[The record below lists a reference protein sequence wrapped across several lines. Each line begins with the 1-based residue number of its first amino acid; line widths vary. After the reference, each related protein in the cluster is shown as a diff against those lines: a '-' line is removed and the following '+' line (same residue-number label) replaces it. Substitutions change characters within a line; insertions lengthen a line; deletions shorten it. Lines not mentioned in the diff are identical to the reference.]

1 MAFDECTPFPV
12 EKKIAEK
19 SMKLSSRW
27 AERSKASFKGSNG
40 SMLFGIQQGGMFEDL
55 REESARNLN
64 DIGFDGYAIGG
75 LAVGEPQ
82 QKMFEVLDYSTD
94 FFSKDKPR
102 YLMGVGKPDDI
113 IGAIKRGVDMF
124 DCVLPTRSGRTGLA
138 FTWQGRVNIKN
149 NKYQNDNT
157 PLDPECKNL
166 NLNKY
171 SKNYLNH
178 LFNTNEILVSLMLV
192 YVSKLLLDYLV
203 VGPWSNPEGFNFP
216 ETRQFSDSSRMPL
229 LFEGLRIHAGIFLA
243 LAAVMLSW
251 FILYKTYL
259 GFQIKVSGLSLKT
272 AKYAGFK
279 GKTMILVVF
288 MISGAC
294 AGLAGVG
301 EITGPIGQLHR
312 MISPDYGFTA
322 IIVAFLGRLNPFGI
336 IFASLVVALTY
347 LGAETAQIFL
357 QIPKY
362 TGQVFQGMI
371 LFFLLASDYLLFF
384 KIKILNLKK
393 NELRH

>member
-1 MAFDECTPFPV
+1 MIKIEKRNDIPKILYFFTPI
-12 EKKIAEK
+12 IAIILTIIGGGIIFFVLGFNPIQALKFFFITPISNLYGLSELLLKATPLCLIAIGLSFCFK
-19 SMKLSSRW
+19 SNNW
-27 AERSKASFKGSNG
+27 NIGAEGQLTFGAIVGG
-40 SMLFGIQQGGMFEDL
+40 GVALLFYNQEGFYILPTIIIAGAIGGMFFAL
-55 REESARNLN
+55 
-64 DIGFDGYAIGG
+64 IP
-75 LAVGEPQ
+75 AVL
-82 QKMFEVLDYSTD
+82 KTF
-94 FFSKDKPR
+94 
-102 YLMGVGKPDDI
+102 
-113 IGAIKRGVDMF
+113 
-124 DCVLPTRSGRTGLA
+124 
-138 FTWQGRVNIKN
+138 
-149 NKYQNDNT
+149 
-157 PLDPECKNL
+157 
-166 NLNKY
+166 
-171 SKNYLNH
+171 
-178 LFNTNEILVSLMLV
+178 FNTNEILVSLMLV

-216 ETRQFSDSSRMPL
+216 ETRQFSESARMPV
-229 LFEGLRIHAGIFLA
+229 LFDGLRVHAGIFLA
-243 LAAVMLSW
+243 LAAVVLSW
-251 FILYKTYL
+251 FVLYKTYL

-279 GKTMILVVF
+279 GKTMILIVF
-288 MISGAC
+288 MISGGC

-336 IFASLVVALTY
+336 IFASLIVALTY

-393 NELRH
+393 NEF

>member
-1 MAFDECTPFPV
+1 MIKIEKRNDVPTTLYFLTPF
-12 EKKIAEK
+12 IAIFLTIIGGGIIFYFLGFNPIEALKFFFVTPISNLYGFSELLLKATPLCLIAIGLSFCFK
-19 SMKLSSRW
+19 SNNW
-27 AERSKASFKGSNG
+27 NIGAEGQLTFGAIVGG
-40 SMLFGIQQGGMFEDL
+40 GVALLFYDQEGFYILPTIIIAGALGGMFFAL
-55 REESARNLN
+55 
-64 DIGFDGYAIGG
+64 IP
-75 LAVGEPQ
+75 AVL
-82 QKMFEVLDYSTD
+82 KTY
-94 FFSKDKPR
+94 
-102 YLMGVGKPDDI
+102 
-113 IGAIKRGVDMF
+113 
-124 DCVLPTRSGRTGLA
+124 
-138 FTWQGRVNIKN
+138 
-149 NKYQNDNT
+149 
-157 PLDPECKNL
+157 
-166 NLNKY
+166 
-171 SKNYLNH
+171 
-178 LFNTNEILVSLMLV
+178 FNTNEILVSLMLV

-216 ETRQFSDSSRMPL
+216 ETRQFSNSARMPL

-243 LAAVMLSW
+243 LLAVMLSW
-251 FILYKTYL
+251 FVLYKTYL

-336 IFASLVVALTY
+336 IFASLIVALTY

-384 KIKILNLKK
+384 KIKILSLKK
-393 NELRH
+393 K

>member
-1 MAFDECTPFPV
+1 MGDQLIKIEKRNDVPVLIYFITPF
-12 EKKIAEK
+12 IAIILTILGGGIIFSFLGFNPIEALKFYFVTPISNLYGLSELLLKATPLCLIAIGLSFCFK
-19 SMKLSSRW
+19 SNNW
-27 AERSKASFKGSNG
+27 NIGAEGQLTFGAIVGG
-40 SMLFGIQQGGMFEDL
+40 GVALLFYNQE
-55 REESARNLN
+55 
-64 DIGFDGYAIGG
+64 GFYILPTIIIAGAIGG
-75 LAVGEPQ
+75 MVFALIP
-82 QKMFEVLDYSTD
+82 
-94 FFSKDKPR
+94 
-102 YLMGVGKPDDI
+102 
-113 IGAIKRGVDMF
+113 AILK
-124 DCVLPTRSGRTGLA
+124 T
-138 FTWQGRVNIKN
+138 
-149 NKYQNDNT
+149 
-157 PLDPECKNL
+157 
-166 NLNKY
+166 
-171 SKNYLNH
+171 H
-178 LFNTNEILVSLMLV
+178 FNTNEILVSLMLV
-192 YVSKLLLDYLV
+192 YVSKLILDYLV

-216 ETRQFSDSSRMPL
+216 ETRQFSNSAKMPL

-243 LAAVMLSW
+243 IASVLLSW
-251 FILYKTYL
+251 FILFKTYL
-259 GFQIKVSGLSLKT
+259 GFQIKVSGLSLRT

-301 EITGPIGQLHR
+301 EIIGPIGQLHR

-336 IFASLVVALTY
+336 IFASLVIALTY

-384 KIKILNLKK
+384 KIKILNFKN

>member
-1 MAFDECTPFPV
+1 MEHRSGGSINVWSNSRRRCGSLFYDQEGFYILPTII
-12 EKKIAEK
+12 IAGA
-19 SMKLSSRW
+19 L
-27 AERSKASFKGSNG
+27 
-40 SMLFGIQQGGMFEDL
+40 GGMFFAL
-55 REESARNLN
+55 
-64 DIGFDGYAIGG
+64 IP
-75 LAVGEPQ
+75 AVL
-82 QKMFEVLDYSTD
+82 KTY
-94 FFSKDKPR
+94 
-102 YLMGVGKPDDI
+102 
-113 IGAIKRGVDMF
+113 
-124 DCVLPTRSGRTGLA
+124 
-138 FTWQGRVNIKN
+138 
-149 NKYQNDNT
+149 
-157 PLDPECKNL
+157 
-166 NLNKY
+166 
-171 SKNYLNH
+171 
-178 LFNTNEILVSLMLV
+178 FNTNEILVSLMLV

-216 ETRQFSDSSRMPL
+216 ETRQFSNSARMPL

-243 LAAVMLSW
+243 LLAVMLSW
-251 FILYKTYL
+251 FVLYKTYL

-336 IFASLVVALTY
+336 IFASLIVALTY

-384 KIKILNLKK
+384 KIKILSLKK
-393 NELRH
+393 NDLRH

>member
-1 MAFDECTPFPV
+1 MIKIEKRNDVPTTLYFLTPF
-12 EKKIAEK
+12 IAIFLTIIGGGIIFYFLGFNPIEALKFFFVTPISNIYGFSELLLKATPLCLIAIGLSFCFK
-19 SMKLSSRW
+19 SNNW
-27 AERSKASFKGSNG
+27 NIGAEGQLTFGAIVGG
-40 SMLFGIQQGGMFEDL
+40 GVALLFYDQEGFYILPTIIIAGALGGMFFAL
-55 REESARNLN
+55 
-64 DIGFDGYAIGG
+64 IP
-75 LAVGEPQ
+75 AVL
-82 QKMFEVLDYSTD
+82 KTY
-94 FFSKDKPR
+94 
-102 YLMGVGKPDDI
+102 
-113 IGAIKRGVDMF
+113 
-124 DCVLPTRSGRTGLA
+124 
-138 FTWQGRVNIKN
+138 
-149 NKYQNDNT
+149 
-157 PLDPECKNL
+157 
-166 NLNKY
+166 
-171 SKNYLNH
+171 
-178 LFNTNEILVSLMLV
+178 FNTNEILVSLMLV

-216 ETRQFSDSSRMPL
+216 ETRQFSNSGRMPL

-243 LAAVMLSW
+243 LLAVMLSW
-251 FILYKTYL
+251 FVLYKTYL

-336 IFASLVVALTY
+336 IFASLIVALTY

-384 KIKILNLKK
+384 KIKILSLKK
-393 NELRH
+393 NDLRH

>member
-1 MAFDECTPFPV
+1 LIKIEKRNDIPKILYFFTPI
-12 EKKIAEK
+12 IAIILTIIGGGIIFFVLGFNPIQALKFFFITPISNLYGLSELLLKATPLCLIAIGLSFCFK
-19 SMKLSSRW
+19 SNNW
-27 AERSKASFKGSNG
+27 NIGAEGQLTFGAIVGG
-40 SMLFGIQQGGMFEDL
+40 GVALLFYNQEGFYILPTIIIAGAIGGMFFAL
-55 REESARNLN
+55 
-64 DIGFDGYAIGG
+64 IP
-75 LAVGEPQ
+75 AVL
-82 QKMFEVLDYSTD
+82 KTF
-94 FFSKDKPR
+94 
-102 YLMGVGKPDDI
+102 
-113 IGAIKRGVDMF
+113 
-124 DCVLPTRSGRTGLA
+124 
-138 FTWQGRVNIKN
+138 
-149 NKYQNDNT
+149 
-157 PLDPECKNL
+157 
-166 NLNKY
+166 
-171 SKNYLNH
+171 
-178 LFNTNEILVSLMLV
+178 FNTNEILVSLMLV

-216 ETRQFSDSSRMPL
+216 ETRQFSESARMPV
-229 LFEGLRIHAGIFLA
+229 LFDGLRVHAGIFLA
-243 LAAVMLSW
+243 LAAVVLSW
-251 FILYKTYL
+251 FVLYKTYL

-279 GKTMILVVF
+279 GKTMILIVF
-288 MISGAC
+288 MISGGC

-393 NELRH
+393 NEF